1 MVSTLVHSTN
11 ITRKMFK
18 PGNKYGALTKR
29 GVNKTSKETK
39 ELINEILFN
48 REEFI
53 TDWQQMDIRERMEL
67 RIKMA
72 RFVMP
77 EPKEE
82 AKSGDDTD
90 YPLFVDTREDAL
102 RLLDM
107 TENGEEQVGDEIVF
121 E

>member
-1 MVSTLVHSTN
+1 MKFEV
-11 ITRKMFK
+11 
-18 PGNKYGALTKR
+18 GNTYGKGR
-29 GVNKTSKETK
+29 SKGSKNKTHIETK
-39 ELINEILFN
+39 DLINRILFN
-48 REEFI
+48 EDEFI
-53 TDWQQMDIRERMEL
+53 ADWKEMDVHARMEL

-82 AKSGDDTD
+82 AKTGNDTD

-102 RLLDM
+102 RLLQM
-107 TENGEEQVGDEIVF
+107 TENGEEQVGGEIVF

>member
-1 MVSTLVHSTN
+1 
-11 ITRKMFK
+11 MFK

-29 GVNKTSKETK
+29 GINKTSKETK

-53 TDWQQMDIRERMEL
+53 TDWEQMDIRERMEL

-82 AKSGDDTD
+82 AKIGDETD
-90 YPLFVDTREDAL
+90 LPLFIDT
-102 RLLDM
+102 
-107 TENGEEQVGDEIVF
+107 
-121 E
+121 

>member
-1 MVSTLVHSTN
+1 
-11 ITRKMFK
+11 MFK

-29 GVNKTSKETK
+29 GINKTSKETK

-53 TDWQQMDIRERMEL
+53 TDWEQMDIRERMEL

-82 AKSGDDTD
+82 AKIGDETD
-90 YPLFVDTREDAL
+90 LPLFIDTREDAI
-102 RLLDM
+102 RLLEM
-107 TENGEEQVGDEIVF
+107 TEE
-121 E
+121 